1 MPALRT
7 CSPASKQAAGKC
19 SGIEDWD
26 WALARARAR
35 ARAWAGRV
43 MNATLTAMRLVE
55 RMSSASAICSKL
67 LMQLQSLCLAESSGA
82 QSALKGYAV
91 NE

>member
-1 MPALRT
+1 
-7 CSPASKQAAGKC
+7 
-19 SGIEDWD
+19 
-26 WALARARAR
+26 
-35 ARAWAGRV
+35 